1 MAANEQYPIH
11 VILGDS
17 TYSKIRT
24 DEIIMGCPADPTVE
38 GMTFGWVIHGGI
50 KYFRQKVYII
60 KETCNYEKLYS

>member
-24 DEIIMGCPADPTVE
+24 AEIIMECPADPTVE

-50 KYFRQKVYII
+50 EYF
-60 KETCNYEKLYS
+60 